1 MIQLDIQI
9 QSYLVHGQAL
19 EKMNRFEEATIVLQE
34 GRQLLEQHFG
44 AQHPLMS
51 DFAQVEQHVKMQVAP
66 SAIEPDGSRAMGS
79 ARGEGLD
86 AAQLNVDPNN
96 IAALLDKRSELM
108 KRGRVKR
115 VYYEHTDV
123 I

>member
-1 MIQLDIQI
+1 M
-9 QSYLVHGQAL
+9 
-19 EKMNRFEEATIVLQE
+19 EKMNRFEDAFDLIQT

-51 DFAQVEQHVKMQVAP
+51 EFAQAAHLVKMQVNP
-66 SAIEPDGSRAMGS
+66 TAIDPAASVGGQQERETIS
-79 ARGEGLD
+79 ARGG
-86 AAQLNVDPNN
+86 AATDLGN
-96 IAALLDKRSELM
+96 IEELLDKRSELM

-115 VYYEHTDV
+115 VFYQQTEE